1 MSIITLVQIAA
12 LTSIITINFGELT
25 LLYAYKIP
33 YISFYTL
40 SVSFFIS
47 LCITIAKLSS
57 ESELIVITSFGLN
70 PFRIITILLPI
81 LLLFTM
87 LILIVSIGLI
97 PKTRYLAKSFIQQ
110 KKVEAKFNI
119 KASEFGQS
127 FGEWLIYIEKDN
139 NNLYEKVKLYKNDPN
154 YDKFIL
160 SDSAVL
166 NNKDGNLNLILHK
179 GKSFTFEK
187 KQNLLEQVEFD
198 KMYMN
203 DSLSEVDAMNFT
215 TSYHYWMQQYKTS
228 SRFSFYILISIFPL
242 ISIFFVM
249 LFGYYN
255 PRYDKNR
262 AVMWSIITT
271 GLYFIIVTEISKL
284 YLVSLYILPSIWLIV
299 SYSLYRYK
307 VRRKF

>member
-1 MSIITLVQIAA
+1 MSITTLVQIAA
-12 LTSIITINFGELT
+12 LTSVITINFSELT

-70 PFRIITILLPI
+70 PSKIITILLPT
-81 LLLFTM
+81 LLLFTILM
-87 LILIVSIGLI
+87 LIISIGLI
-97 PKTRYLAKSFIQQ
+97 PQTRYSTKSFIQQ

-187 KQNLLEQVEFD
+187 KQSLLEQVEFD

-203 DSLSEVDAMNFT
+203 DSLSDVNTMHFT
-215 TSYHYWMQQYKTS
+215 TSYHYWIQQYKSS
-228 SRFSFYILISIFPL
+228 SRFSFYILVSIFPL

-255 PRYDKNR
+255 PRYDKN
-262 AVMWSIITT
+262 
-271 GLYFIIVTEISKL
+271 
-284 YLVSLYILPSIWLIV
+284 
-299 SYSLYRYK
+299 
-307 VRRKF
+307 